1 MLVKL
6 NIAAEGIDMRLLGD
20 LLATVPEG
28 EVIQV
33 RIGLHWTAVVTEVEG
48 RQACGLS
55 STLESPHEHGG
66 EPQVP
71 QAGLLETLSGREL
84 AELALEV
91 DRPTLASIGVA
102 TINSLLPPPP
112 PESWDE
118 GNAEHVIAAHG
129 AGKRVVIVGSFPFV
143 PRLKS
148 KVGELIVLDRHPR
161 EGDLPAEA
169 APQVVPD
176 AEVIAITGMTLVNH
190 TLEDLLKLCSPQA
203 LVILLGPSTPFS
215 QVLFDYG
222 VDMLCGSL
230 VTDIEPV
237 LSAVSQGANF
247 RQVHHAG
254 VRLVTVVRSG
264 FGSRS

>member
-1 MLVKL
+1 MK
-6 NIAAEGIDMRLLGD
+6 LLGD

-48 RQACGLS
+48 RQGCGLS
-55 STLESPHEHGG
+55 STLEAPHVHGG
-66 EPQVP
+66 DPQVP

-102 TINSLLPPPP
+102 TINSLLSPPS
-112 PESWDE
+112 ESWDE

-169 APQVVPD
+169 APQVVPE

-190 TLEDLLKLCSPQA
+190 TLEDLLKLCSPHA
-203 LVILLGPSTPFS
+203 LVIVLGPSTPFS

-230 VTDIEPV
+230 VADIEPV
-237 LSAVSQGANF
+237 LRAVSQGANF
-247 RQVHHAG
+247 RQVHQAG
-254 VRLVTVVRSG
+254 VRLVNVVRSG
-264 FGSRS
+264 FKSGV

>member
-1 MLVKL
+1 MK
-6 NIAAEGIDMRLLGD
+6 LLGD
-20 LLATVPEG
+20 LLAIIPEG
-28 EVIQV
+28 EVVQV
-33 RIGLHWTAVVTEVEG
+33 HIGLHWTAVVTEVDG
-48 RQACGLS
+48 RQGCGLS
-55 STLESPHEHGG
+55 STLQSPHEHGG
-66 EPQVP
+66 KPQVP
-71 QAGLLETLSGREL
+71 QAGLLTTLSGREL
-84 AELALEV
+84 AELAFEV
-91 DRPTLASIGVA
+91 DRPTLASVGVA
-102 TINSLLPPPP
+102 AINSLLPTPP
-112 PESWDE
+112 PELWDE

-129 AGKRVVIVGSFPFV
+129 ADKRVVIVGHFPFV

-169 APQVVPD
+169 APQVVPE

-190 TLEDLLKLCSPQA
+190 TMENLLELCSPQS
-203 LVILLGPSTPFS
+203 LVVILGPSTPLS

-230 VTDIEPV
+230 VTDNESV
-237 LSAVSQGANF
+237 LRAVSQGANF

-264 FGSRS
+264 FGSLS